1 MKIKKITALLL
12 ASAMAIS
19 LAACSG
25 KSDETEPS
33 LVPVEQTVTESVAET
48 AQEEELAPVIETTQT
63 EAVPE
68 IAGDSLYDP
77 SNPLAVN
84 PITGLQDM
92 NPDNVGL
99 RSVAVV
105 INNSHAA
112 QPQRGTSRADAIYE
126 YQTEGGQTRLLALFA
141 DVNTIPE
148 IGSLR
153 SARILSTDLAAGNNS
168 VFIHFG
174 RNARVPDHI
183 AANGIDHIDGNMCS
197 AGVYSSSDY
206 ADGYV
211 NLPSGL
217 FFWRDAAWKS
227 QRAIEHTA
235 VSDGRHIAEAIEY
248 NEISMTDTEN
258 NRLFNFVPGNSSDIQ
273 GGDPCEQINVYF
285 SAVND
290 DALFT
295 YDSSTG
301 LYSKFQYGNPQMDE
315 TSGQQVAVT
324 NVFVLYA
331 NIQPHGDTTIDAY
344 LSDGGEGWYVSQGR
358 IVPVTWTKNS
368 TNDPIIVYNIDGD
381 EVEVNRGRSYICIVD
396 RDMQDQ
402 TSITATV

>member
-1 MKIKKITALLL
+1 MNSKKITA
-12 ASAMAIS
+12 AV
-19 LAACSG
+19 LAAAMTLPLGACSKG
-25 KSDETEPS
+25 AEETVVDSTVSTQATVASETIEDVPVASETEP
-33 LVPVEQTVTESVAET
+33 VATTVELSAD
-48 AQEEELAPVIETTQT
+48 ALF
-63 EAVPE
+63 
-68 IAGDSLYDP
+68 DP
-77 SNPLAVN
+77 SNPMAVN
-84 PITGLQDM
+84 PITGLQTMDPA
-92 NPDNVGL
+92 NSGR

-112 QPQRGTSRADAIYE
+112 MPQRGISQADAIYE

-183 AANGIDHIDGNMCS
+183 ASFGIDHIDGNSCS
-197 AGVYSSSDY
+197 AGVYSSANY

-211 NLPSGL
+211 DLPEGL
-217 FFWRDAAWKS
+217 FFWRDAVWKS

-235 VSDGRHIAEAIEY
+235 VTDGRHILEAIEY
-248 NEISMTDTEN
+248 NEISMTDNEN
-258 NRLFNFVPGNSSDIQ
+258 NMLFNFVPGNSADIAS
-273 GGDPCEQINVYF
+273 GDPCEQINVYF
-285 SAVND
+285 SGTNP

-295 YDSSTG
+295 YDEVSG
-301 LYSKFQYGNPQMDE
+301 LYSKSQYGNPQIDE
-315 TSGQQVAVT
+315 TTGSQIAFT

-344 LSDGGEGWYVSQGR
+344 LEDGGEGWYVSDGR
-358 IVPVTWTKNS
+358 IIPVTWTKNGP
-368 TNDPIIVYNIDGD
+368 NDPIIIYNEAGM

-396 RDMQDQ
+396 NDMESQ
-402 TSITATV
+402 TTITASI

>member
-1 MKIKKITALLL
+1 MNSKKIMAAALV
-12 ASAMAIS
+12 ASMA
-19 LAACSG
+19 LPLGACS
-25 KSDETEPS
+25 KEAEETVVTAAP
-33 LVPVEQTVTESVAET
+33 VPETTVAET
-48 AQEEELAPVIETTQT
+48 TAAPTEEVPAPEVVTTQALASD
-63 EAVPE
+63 E
-68 IAGDSLYDP
+68 LYDP

-92 NPDNVGL
+92 DPANVGM

-112 QPQRGTSRADAIYE
+112 IPQRGISAADAIYE
-126 YQTEGGQTRLLALFA
+126 YQTEGGQTRLLAVFA

-183 AANGIDHIDGNMCS
+183 AAYGIDHIDGNSCS
-197 AGVYSSSDY
+197 AGVYSSSNY

-211 NLPSGL
+211 DLPDGL
-217 FFWRDAAWKS
+217 FFWRDATWKS

-235 VSDGRHIAEAIEY
+235 VTDGRHILEAIEY
-248 NEISMTDTEN
+248 NEISMVNTEDN
-258 NRLFNFVPGNSSDIQ
+258 MLFNFVPGNSADIAT
-273 GGDPCEQINVYF
+273 GDPCEQINVYF
-285 SAVND
+285 SGTNP

-295 YDSSTG
+295 YDPLTG
-301 LYSKFQYGNPQMDE
+301 LYSKSEYGNPQIDE
-315 TSGQQVAVT
+315 TTGTQISFT

-344 LSDGGEGWYVSQGR
+344 LEDGGEGWYVSDGR
-358 IVPVTWTKNS
+358 IVPITWSKNS
-368 TNDPIIVYNIDGD
+368 PVDPIIVYNENG
-381 EVEVNRGRSYICIVD
+381 EVLEVNRGRSYICVVD
-396 RDMQDQ
+396 NDMENQ
-402 TSITATV
+402 TTITASL

>member
-1 MKIKKITALLL
+1 MNSKKITA
-12 ASAMAIS
+12 AV
-19 LAACSG
+19 LAAAMTLPLGACSKG
-25 KSDETEPS
+25 AEETVVDSTVSTQATVASETIEEVPVASETEP
-33 LVPVEQTVTESVAET
+33 VATTVELSAD
-48 AQEEELAPVIETTQT
+48 ALF
-63 EAVPE
+63 
-68 IAGDSLYDP
+68 DP
-77 SNPLAVN
+77 SNPMAVN
-84 PITGLQDM
+84 PITGLQTMDPA
-92 NPDNVGL
+92 NSGR

-112 QPQRGTSRADAIYE
+112 MPQRGISQADAIYE

-183 AANGIDHIDGNMCS
+183 ASFGIDHIDGNSCS
-197 AGVYSSSDY
+197 AGVYSSANY

-211 NLPSGL
+211 DLPEGL
-217 FFWRDAAWKS
+217 FFWRDAVWKS

-235 VSDGRHIAEAIEY
+235 VTDGRHILEAIEY
-248 NEISMTDTEN
+248 NEISMTDNEN
-258 NRLFNFVPGNSSDIQ
+258 NMLFNFVPGNSADIAS
-273 GGDPCEQINVYF
+273 GDPCEQINVYF
-285 SAVND
+285 SGTNP

-295 YDSSTG
+295 YDEVSG
-301 LYSKFQYGNPQMDE
+301 LYSKSQYGNPQIDE
-315 TSGQQVAVT
+315 TTGSQIAFT

-344 LSDGGEGWYVSQGR
+344 LEDGGEGWYVSDGR
-358 IVPVTWTKNS
+358 IIPVTWTKNGP
-368 TNDPIIVYNIDGD
+368 NDPIIIYNEAGL

-396 RDMQDQ
+396 NDMESQ
-402 TSITATV
+402 TTITASI

>member
-1 MKIKKITALLL
+1 MNSKKITA
-12 ASAMAIS
+12 AV
-19 LAACSG
+19 LAAAMTLPLGACSKG
-25 KSDETEPS
+25 AEETVVDSTVSTQATVASETIEEEVPVASETEP
-33 LVPVEQTVTESVAET
+33 VATTVELSAD
-48 AQEEELAPVIETTQT
+48 ALF
-63 EAVPE
+63 
-68 IAGDSLYDP
+68 DP
-77 SNPLAVN
+77 SNPMAVN
-84 PITGLQDM
+84 PITGLQTMDPA
-92 NPDNVGL
+92 NSGR

-112 QPQRGTSRADAIYE
+112 MPQRGISQADAIYE

-183 AANGIDHIDGNMCS
+183 ASFGIDHIDGNSCS
-197 AGVYSSSDY
+197 AGVYSSANY

-211 NLPSGL
+211 DLPEGL
-217 FFWRDAAWKS
+217 FFWRDAVWKS

-235 VSDGRHIAEAIEY
+235 VTDGRHILEAIEY
-248 NEISMTDTEN
+248 NEISMTDNEN
-258 NRLFNFVPGNSSDIQ
+258 NMLFNFVPGNSADIAS
-273 GGDPCEQINVYF
+273 GDPCEQINVYF
-285 SAVND
+285 SGTNP

-295 YDSSTG
+295 YDEVSG
-301 LYSKFQYGNPQMDE
+301 LYSKSQYGNPQIDE
-315 TSGQQVAVT
+315 TTGSQIAFT

-344 LSDGGEGWYVSQGR
+344 LEDGGEGWYVSDGR
-358 IVPVTWTKNS
+358 IIPVTWTKNGP
-368 TNDPIIVYNIDGD
+368 NDPIIIYNEAGM

-396 RDMQDQ
+396 NDMESQ
-402 TSITATV
+402 TTITASI

>member
-1 MKIKKITALLL
+1 MNSKKIMAAALV
-12 ASAMAIS
+12 ASMA
-19 LAACSG
+19 LPFGACS
-25 KSDETEPS
+25 KEAEETVVTAAP
-33 LVPVEQTVTESVAET
+33 VPETTVAET
-48 AQEEELAPVIETTQT
+48 TAVPTEEVLAPEVVTTQALASD
-63 EAVPE
+63 E
-68 IAGDSLYDP
+68 LYDP

-92 NPDNVGL
+92 DPANVGM

-112 QPQRGTSRADAIYE
+112 IPQRGISAADAIYE
-126 YQTEGGQTRLLALFA
+126 YQTEGGQTRLLAVFA

-183 AANGIDHIDGNMCS
+183 AAYGIDHIDGNSCS
-197 AGVYSSSDY
+197 AGVYSSSNY

-211 NLPSGL
+211 DLPDGL
-217 FFWRDAAWKS
+217 FFWRDATWKS

-235 VSDGRHIAEAIEY
+235 VTDGRHILEAIEY
-248 NEISMTDTEN
+248 NEISMVNTEDN
-258 NRLFNFVPGNSSDIQ
+258 MLFNFVPGNSADIAT
-273 GGDPCEQINVYF
+273 GDPCEQINVYF
-285 SAVND
+285 SGTNP

-295 YDSSTG
+295 YDPLTG
-301 LYSKFQYGNPQMDE
+301 LYSKSEYGNPQIDE
-315 TSGQQVAVT
+315 TTGTQISFT

-344 LSDGGEGWYVSQGR
+344 LEDGGEGWYVSDGR
-358 IVPVTWTKNS
+358 IIPITWSKNS
-368 TNDPIIVYNIDGD
+368 PVDPIIVYNENG
-381 EVEVNRGRSYICIVD
+381 EVLEVNRGRSYICVVD
-396 RDMQDQ
+396 NDMENQ
-402 TSITATV
+402 TTITASL

>member
-1 MKIKKITALLL
+1 MNSKKITA
-12 ASAMAIS
+12 AV
-19 LAACSG
+19 LAAAMTLPLGACSKG
-25 KSDETEPS
+25 AEETVVDSTVSTQATVASETIEEVPVTSETEP
-33 LVPVEQTVTESVAET
+33 VATTVELSAD
-48 AQEEELAPVIETTQT
+48 ALF
-63 EAVPE
+63 
-68 IAGDSLYDP
+68 DP
-77 SNPLAVN
+77 SNPMAVN
-84 PITGLQDM
+84 PITGLQTMDPA
-92 NPDNVGL
+92 NSGR

-112 QPQRGTSRADAIYE
+112 MPQRGISQADAIYE

-183 AANGIDHIDGNMCS
+183 ASFGIDHIDGNSCS
-197 AGVYSSSDY
+197 AGVYSSANY

-211 NLPSGL
+211 DLPEGL
-217 FFWRDAAWKS
+217 FFWRDAVWKS

-235 VSDGRHIAEAIEY
+235 VTDGRHILEAIEY
-248 NEISMTDTEN
+248 NEISMTDNEN
-258 NRLFNFVPGNSSDIQ
+258 NMLFNFVPGNSADIAS
-273 GGDPCEQINVYF
+273 GDPCEQINVYF
-285 SAVND
+285 SGTNP

-295 YDSSTG
+295 YDEVSG
-301 LYSKFQYGNPQMDE
+301 LYSKSQYGNPQIDE
-315 TSGQQVAVT
+315 TTGSQIAFT

-344 LSDGGEGWYVSQGR
+344 LEDGGEGWYVSDGR
-358 IVPVTWTKNS
+358 IIPVTWTKNGP
-368 TNDPIIVYNIDGD
+368 NDPIIIYNEAGL

-396 RDMQDQ
+396 NDMESQ
-402 TSITATV
+402 TTITASI

>member
-1 MKIKKITALLL
+1 MNSKKITA
-12 ASAMAIS
+12 AV
-19 LAACSG
+19 LAAAMTLPLGACSKG
-25 KSDETEPS
+25 AEETVVDSTVSTQATVASETIEDVPVASETEP
-33 LVPVEQTVTESVAET
+33 VATTVELSAD
-48 AQEEELAPVIETTQT
+48 ALF
-63 EAVPE
+63 
-68 IAGDSLYDP
+68 DP
-77 SNPLAVN
+77 SNPMAVN
-84 PITGLQDM
+84 PITGLQTMDPA
-92 NPDNVGL
+92 NSGR

-112 QPQRGTSRADAIYE
+112 MPQRGISQADAIYE

-183 AANGIDHIDGNMCS
+183 ASFGIDHIDGNSCS
-197 AGVYSSSDY
+197 AGVYSSANY

-211 NLPSGL
+211 DLPEGL
-217 FFWRDAAWKS
+217 FFWRDAVWKS

-235 VSDGRHIAEAIEY
+235 VTDGRHILEAIEY
-248 NEISMTDTEN
+248 NEISMTDNEN
-258 NRLFNFVPGNSSDIQ
+258 NMLFNFVPGNSADIAS
-273 GGDPCEQINVYF
+273 GDPCEQINVYF
-285 SAVND
+285 SGTNP

-295 YDSSTG
+295 YDEVSG
-301 LYSKFQYGNPQMDE
+301 LYSKSQYGNPQIDE
-315 TSGQQVAVT
+315 TTGSQIAFT

-344 LSDGGEGWYVSQGR
+344 LEDGGEGWYVSDGR
-358 IVPVTWTKNS
+358 IIPVTWTKNGP
-368 TNDPIIVYNIDGD
+368 NDPIIIYNEAGL

-396 RDMQDQ
+396 NDMESQ
-402 TSITATV
+402 TTITASI

>member
-1 MKIKKITALLL
+1 MNSKKITA
-12 ASAMAIS
+12 AIMAAAMTVPF
-19 LAACSG
+19 AACS
-25 KSDETEPS
+25 KEAEETSAPTAVETIVTTAS
-33 LVPVEQTVTESVAET
+33 SETVIQETAAEQT
-48 AQEEELAPVIETTQT
+48 QAPAIDS
-63 EAVPE
+63 
-68 IAGDSLYDP
+68 GDPLYDP
-77 SNPLAVN
+77 SIAMAVN
-84 PITGLQDM
+84 PVSGLQNMD
-92 NPDNVGL
+92 PANVGQ

-112 QPQRGTSRADAIYE
+112 QPQRGISAADAIYE

-183 AANGIDHIDGNMCS
+183 ASYGIDHIDGNSCS
-197 AGVYSSSDY
+197 AGVYNSANY
-206 ADGYV
+206 EDGYV
-211 NLPSGL
+211 DLPSGL
-217 FFWRDAAWKS
+217 FFWRDAVWKS

-248 NEISMTDTEN
+248 NEISMADSVTD
-258 NRLFNFVPGNSSDIQ
+258 RRIFNFVPGNSADIAT
-273 GGDPCEQINVYF
+273 GDPCEQINVYF
-285 SAVND
+285 SATNP

-295 YDSSTG
+295 YDEVSGMYTKS
-301 LYSKFQYGNPQMDE
+301 QYGNPQIDE
-315 TSGQQVAVT
+315 TTGTQIAFT

-344 LSDGGEGWYVSQGR
+344 LEDGGEGWYVSGGR
-358 IVPVTWTKNS
+358 IVPITWSKPSPTS
-368 TNDPIIVYNIDGD
+368 PISLFNENG
-381 EVEVNRGRSYICIVD
+381 EQLQVNRGRSYICIVD
-396 RDMQDQ
+396 NDMQGS
-402 TSITATV
+402 TTISATAG